1 MTQTDTDLTAL
12 LGSRICHDLIS
23 PLGAI
28 GNGVELLELSGAA
41 GPEITLIREAV
52 AAANQRIRFFRVA
65 FGATSNGQAMSAKD
79 ITAIV
84 NGDDHS
90 KIDVN
95 WPVAGDLP
103 RAEVKLVFLALLC
116 LETALPYGGR
126 IDVALSDGEWRLN
139 AQANR
144 LVCDADLWGRLTQGV
159 PAPAPA
165 AAHLQFALI
174 GPELA
179 ARGRQARIECGDN
192 HIQIAF

>member
-41 GPEITLIREAV
+41 GPEITLIRDAV
-52 AAANQRIRFFRVA
+52 KAANQRIRYFRVA
-65 FGATSNGQAMSAKD
+65 FGTATSGQAMSAQE
-79 ITAIV
+79 ITTIIT
-84 NGDDHS
+84 GDDHG
-90 KIDVN
+90 KIDIN
-95 WPVAGDLP
+95 WPIPSDLP

-126 IDVALSDGEWRLN
+126 IDVALSDGQWCLT
-139 AQANR
+139 AQADRVMCDVDLWNR
-144 LVCDADLWGRLTQGV
+144 LSQTT

-165 AAHLQFALI
+165 PAHLQFALM

-179 ARGRQARIECGDN
+179 ASGRQAKVEFGDQ
-192 HIQIAF
+192 HIQIGF